1 MLAELNDILEII
13 IIVTSVFLLQK
24 YVFLEPEIQGKKR
37 RLFYWISLACI
48 ATTFVFWRK
57 DAATIA
63 VLLAGG
69 LHISLGRTEHRIRGF
84 FLIIPIVGM
93 VDGLIVPILIMPT
106 NISGFLRSRR
116 TEYFFIVSSLL
127 LIALLVFWIKG
138 KNWRKRFQ
146 EDMENRHLRGW
157 ESFLLCLVGIL
168 MLIFS
173 NNVLSGSIDDT
184 TFTEM
189 YLAQLPLNVFMIGFT
204 SLILAVMIIVLIIQG
219 NLREEKERADAANK
233 AKTAFISNISHEIR
247 TPMNAIVGM
256 TQILLR
262 KELPRQER
270 EYLLNIQNSGNALLA
285 IINDLLDLSKIES
298 GKMELVDEEYDL
310 MSMLSDLGMII
321 LNRIGSKPVELLFD
335 IDPDIPA
342 KLYGDALRIRQIVIN
357 LMNNATKFTEEGS
370 VCLEVKVKQMRQD
383 DVELYFSVKDTGQG
397 IREEDMEKLFG
408 SFQQVDARKN
418 HHKEGTGLGLS
429 ISKQFVE
436 LMQGS
441 IGVRSEY
448 GQGSEFYFTIH
459 QKVIEQARAANLAAD
474 RQAVIAGDLQNEA
487 ANGLLRKLAES
498 YRLSYEPDIMTMEP
512 TTLPVFY
519 FTDQSGLLGGET
531 GRRLKE
537 VGATVCGLVNP
548 MAEDAFP
555 EDIVT
560 RNKPL
565 YSYPFCQFLE
575 NREASM
581 AEDTQT
587 AGETETEGL
596 SPEVRVLIV
605 DDNEINRMIAAEM
618 LSPLGIQIDTAS
630 DGEQALEMVQEE
642 HYHVI
647 FMDHLMPVMNGIEAA
662 KAIRALKGDYYKQ
675 VPIIALTANTAR
687 EQQEEYRSAGMNDYL
702 SKPIDMEQ
710 MCGMVRRWA

>member
-24 YVFLEPEIQGKKR
+24 YVFLESEIQGQKR

-106 NISGFLRSRR
+106 NVSGFLRSRR

-146 EDMENRHLRGW
+146 KDMENRHLRGW

-408 SFQQVDARKN
+408 SFQQVDAKKN

-587 AGETETEGL
+587 AKETETEGL

-630 DGEQALEMVQEE
+630 DGKQALEMVQEE

-710 MCGMVRRWA
+710 MCGMVRKWA